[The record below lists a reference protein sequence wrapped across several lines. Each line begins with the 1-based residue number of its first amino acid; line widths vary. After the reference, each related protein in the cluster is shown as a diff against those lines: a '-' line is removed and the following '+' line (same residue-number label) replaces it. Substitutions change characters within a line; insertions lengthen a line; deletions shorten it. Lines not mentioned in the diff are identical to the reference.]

1 MSKKKQKYID
11 TNKLFKNLVDF
22 YNKKNWLHVEDFK
35 EMVNDALVEVEQTN
49 EEKQ

>member
-1 MSKKKQKYID
+1 MAKKKEKYID

-35 EMVNDALVEVEQTN
+35 EMVNSALVEEDQN
-49 EEKQ
+49 HEEKQ

>member
-1 MSKKKQKYID
+1 MANKKEKYID
-11 TNKLFKNLVDF
+11 TKKLLENLVAF

-35 EMVNDALVEVEQTN
+35 EMVNGALVDIDQNN